1 MKQREIW
8 KRIGI
13 GLLSATLLLGNVQ
26 CVWASENPESLNT
39 SAYSEYNISL
49 STSRTKGTRDE
60 LGLLG
65 SGLTISWTPVGELTD
80 HAELRASID
89 KYLGVTGEGKN
100 KQGSLYTN
108 IKGKNDYNN
117 VFSVAMNNSAV
128 KKALNTNKNFIA
140 NAACNSYTD
149 LDIDDEEKC
158 VNMALNAYF
167 NLLPDGTEANADA
180 SLTRAQFMAMVMR
193 ADTPVTDIQTDT
205 AFEKSVGQS
214 EYNKYAQSVNKNSYL
229 TLNNQLY
236 NSSMTRAEAVYTIVS
251 RYYADSLK
259 NASSSASCY
268 TDAKDGG
275 AVAKSDRASALNNSI
290 SNPDSG
296 MDRELYKGLCVAK
309 EKNLLT
315 SARSRWDEAITK
327 NEAIALLRSVYT
339 HKLVECNAKGT
350 LLTSSSTSTNK
361 TTTVKKAT
369 ATKKQTVKIK
379 KYKKSKKLYVKKATK
394 AYKVTST
401 GKLKA
406 AKSLKKSVKVTVVGT
421 STVKKIKYYAI
432 KSGKST
438 MLVKQSL
445 LSKTKPKTAKPS
457 SKPSTNSSSNSSGG
471 SSNSSTSKHPIPQN
485 NTPSGYKGPTNW
497 YGKVDKYG
505 NSPERDIKTVKVV
518 DGKVE
523 YRDIDGKIKYG
534 KCKYIWGG
542 YSYWYTMKD
551 GRGFWMP
558 IENTD
563 LVAGYWDESDINGMW
578 NEQNMDI
585 KG

>member
-49 STSRTKGTRDE
+49 SPSKTKGTRDE

-89 KYLGVTGEGKN
+89 KYLGVTGEGKS

-128 KKALNTNKNFIA
+128 EKALNTNKNFIA

-193 ADTPVTDIQTDT
+193 ADTPVTEIQTDT

-214 EYNKYAQSVNKNSYL
+214 EYNRYAQSVNKDSYL

-296 MDRELYKGLCVAK
+296 MDRELYKSLCVAK

-401 GKLKA
+401 GKLKV
-406 AKSLKKSVKVTVVGT
+406 AKSLKKSAKVTVVGT
-421 STVKKIKYYAI
+421 STVKKVKYYAI

-445 LSKTKPKTAKPS
+445 LSKTKPKSAKPS
-457 SKPSTNSSSNSSGG
+457 SKPSTNNNHNSSDHSGVSMTTNPKYFVYNDKG
-471 SSNSSTSKHPIPQN
+471 QKVATQDNGVPSNAPNYAYDDFIRCKMPGVKPHHGDKCI
-485 NTPSGYKGPTNW
+485 GYKMEH
-497 YGKVDKYG
+497 GKKKYVYY
-505 NSPERDIKTVKVV
+505 NKE
-518 DGKVE
+518 
-523 YRDIDGKIKYG
+523 
-534 KCKYIWGG
+534 
-542 YSYWYTMKD
+542 
-551 GRGFWMP
+551 
-558 IENTD
+558 END
-563 LVAGYWDESDINGMW
+563 CYFLGSNGM
-578 NEQNMDI
+578 ECGVTHKNMWDGI
-585 KG
+585 FDRDDDGPGFE

>member
-89 KYLGVTGEGKN
+89 KYLGVTGEGKS

-128 KKALNTNKNFIA
+128 EKALNTNKNFIA

-193 ADTPVTDIQTDT
+193 ADTPVTEIQTDT

-214 EYNKYAQSVNKNSYL
+214 EYNRYAQSVNKDSYL

-296 MDRELYKGLCVAK
+296 MDRELYKSLCVAK

-369 ATKKQTVKIK
+369 ATKKKYITVK
-379 KYKKSKKLYVKKATK
+379 KYKKSKKLYVKVSSAKAYKNPDTTKGKLVVAKKYKKATK
-394 AYKVTST
+394 LTVTGTTKYK
-401 GKLKA
+401 GK
-406 AKSLKKSVKVTVVGT
+406 SYYVV
-421 STVKKIKYYAI
+421 
-432 KSGKST
+432 KSGKNVY
-438 MLVKQSL
+438 LVQQSL

-457 SKPSTNSSSNSSGG
+457 SNKPSTKPSSNSSSSKPSNTDSGNSTATFDPNGG
-471 SSNSSTSKHPIPQN
+471 WDEFVRCNMPGVKPHHGDKCV
-485 NTPSGYKGPTNW
+485 GYKMVN
-497 YGKVDKYG
+497 GKKKNIYYNKANNKCYYIDWEGEKCYVMHKDAFK
-505 NSPERDIKTVKVV
+505 
-518 DGKVE
+518 
-523 YRDIDGKIKYG
+523 DIDLDD
-534 KCKYIWGG
+534 
-542 YSYWYTMKD
+542 D
-551 GRGFWMP
+551 GPDF
-558 IENTD
+558 
-563 LVAGYWDESDINGMW
+563 
-578 NEQNMDI
+578 
-585 KG
+585 K

>member
-49 STSRTKGTRDE
+49 STSKTKGTGDE

-89 KYLGVTGEGKN
+89 KYLGVTGEGKS

-128 KKALNTNKNFIA
+128 EKALNTNKNFIA

-193 ADTPVTDIQTDT
+193 ADTPVTEIQTDT

-214 EYNKYAQSVNKNSYL
+214 EYNRYAQSVNKDSYL

-296 MDRELYKGLCVAK
+296 MDRELYKSLCVAK

-361 TTTVKKAT
+361 TTAVKKVT

-401 GKLKA
+401 GKLKV
-406 AKSLKKSVKVTVVGT
+406 AKSLKKSAKVTVVGT

-445 LSKTKPKTAKPS
+445 LSKTKPHSKPAKPSKPS
-457 SKPSTNSSSNSSGG
+457 SKPKYNYTYNDKGQKVVTQDNGVPSNAPNYAYDDFIRCNMPGVKPHHG
-471 SSNSSTSKHPIPQN
+471 DKCI
-485 NTPSGYKGPTNW
+485 GYKMVSGKKKNVYYDKEYNRCYFIDWDGLECDVYHKNMWDGIFDRDDDGP
-497 YGKVDKYG
+497 
-505 NSPERDIKTVKVV
+505 
-518 DGKVE
+518 
-523 YRDIDGKIKYG
+523 
-534 KCKYIWGG
+534 
-542 YSYWYTMKD
+542 
-551 GRGFWMP
+551 GF
-558 IENTD
+558 E
-563 LVAGYWDESDINGMW
+563 
-578 NEQNMDI
+578 
-585 KG
+585 

>member
-128 KKALNTNKNFIA
+128 EKALNTNKNFIA

-193 ADTPVTDIQTDT
+193 ADTPVTEIQTDT

-214 EYNKYAQSVNKNSYL
+214 EYNRYAQSVNKDSYL

-296 MDRELYKGLCVAK
+296 MDRELYKSLCVAK

-339 HKLVECNAKGT
+339 HKLVECNAKGA

-369 ATKKQTVKIK
+369 AKKQTVKIK

-401 GKLKA
+401 GKLKV
-406 AKSLKKSVKVTVVGT
+406 AKSLKKSAKVTVVGT
-421 STVKKIKYYAI
+421 ATVKKVKYYAI

-445 LSKTKPKTAKPS
+445 LSKTKPKATKPS
-457 SKPSTNSSSNSSGG
+457 SNKPSTKPSSNSSSTNKPLYSKHYEYNDKGQKVATQDNG
-471 SSNSSTSKHPIPQN
+471 KPSNSEWYAYDEFIRCNMPGVKPHHGDKCI
-485 NTPSGYKGPTNW
+485 GYKMVN
-497 YGKVDKYG
+497 GKKKNIYYNKSDNQCY
-505 NSPERDIKTVKVV
+505 
-518 DGKVE
+518 
-523 YRDIDGKIKYG
+523 YID
-534 KCKYIWGG
+534 
-542 YSYWYTMKD
+542 
-551 GRGFWMP
+551 
-558 IENTD
+558 
-563 LVAGYWDESDINGMW
+563 ANGMECNVNHVHMW
-578 NEQNMDI
+578 DGVDWDDGLGFE
-585 KG
+585 

>member
-49 STSRTKGTRDE
+49 STSKTKGTRDE

-89 KYLGVTGEGKN
+89 KYFGVTGEGKS

-117 VFSVAMNNSAV
+117 VFSVAMNNSVV

-193 ADTPVTDIQTDT
+193 ADTPVTEIKTDT

-214 EYNKYAQSVNKNSYL
+214 EYNKYAQSVNKDSYL

-251 RYYADSLK
+251 RYYTDSLK

-296 MDRELYKGLCVAK
+296 MDRELYKSLCVAK

-339 HKLVECNAKGT
+339 HKLVECNAKGA

-406 AKSLKKSVKVTVVGT
+406 AKSLKKSAKVTVVGT

-438 MLVKQSL
+438 LLVKQSL

-457 SKPSTNSSSNSSGG
+457 SNKPSTKPSSNSSSANKPLYSKHYEYNDKGQKVATQDNG
-471 SSNSSTSKHPIPQN
+471 KPSNSEWYAYDEFIRCNMPGVKPHHGDKCI
-485 NTPSGYKGPTNW
+485 GYKMVN
-497 YGKVDKYG
+497 GKKKNIYYNKSDNQCY
-505 NSPERDIKTVKVV
+505 
-518 DGKVE
+518 
-523 YRDIDGKIKYG
+523 YID
-534 KCKYIWGG
+534 
-542 YSYWYTMKD
+542 
-551 GRGFWMP
+551 
-558 IENTD
+558 
-563 LVAGYWDESDINGMW
+563 ANGMECDV
-578 NEQNMDI
+578 NHKNMWD
-585 KG
+585 GMNWDGPGFE